1 MPPMPIN
8 IRSFLLFSAFLHAF
22 GLAVFSF
29 ATIFLLCFFIT
40 ETLKVIDFFQEI
52 YYNNDMK
59 IIKIDL
65 TKELPQEKDFIFSE
79 KPVQGARLGKSGKNL
94 YICSPRRYKLY
105 TDTSDTVCFL
115 NGSGHFKWAR
125 GEMNFTAGD
134 TFLVQECGEYEI
146 NGACTFIVLRN

>member
-1 MPPMPIN
+1 
-8 IRSFLLFSAFLHAF
+8 
-22 GLAVFSF
+22 
-29 ATIFLLCFFIT
+29 
-40 ETLKVIDFFQEI
+40 
-52 YYNNDMK
+52 MK

-125 GEMNFTAGD
+125 GEMNFTTGD